1 MPTPP
6 ILAFDFFDPWGWVAE
21 RRLVMA
27 MNQAGKQLDV
37 IFQPCRISLSQSA
50 TGMSYRDFLERRFGT
65 EVVLHQSLVA
75 AEMRKLGIEPA
86 FSKIVTLPDVLP
98 ALAAV
103 LWLQRSGKSAQQFV
117 ERVFAALYSHGQ
129 DIGDGAVMKKLLSRD
144 RVCFNDVQAFMHSDR
159 FNEELL
165 DTEATV
171 AAWAGRVIP
180 SFRIKD
186 IVVFGAQ
193 TPGVLAPMLI

>member
-1 MPTPP
+1 
-6 ILAFDFFDPWGWVAE
+6 
-21 RRLVMA
+21 

-37 IFQPCRISLSQSA
+37 SFQPCRSSLSQSA

-65 EVVLHQSLVA
+65 QAVIHQSLVA

-103 LWLQRSGKSAQQFV
+103 LWLQRSGKSAQQFI
-117 ERVFAALYSHGQ
+117 ESVFAALYSHGQ
-129 DIGDGAVMKKLLSRD
+129 DIGDVAVMKKLLSREMAS
-144 RVCFNDVQAFMHSDR
+144 FNDFHEFMLSDT
-159 FNEELL
+159 FSEELL
-165 DTEATV
+165 DTEAKV
-171 AAWAGRVIP
+171 ASWAGRVIP

-186 IVVFGAQ
+186 TVVFGAQ